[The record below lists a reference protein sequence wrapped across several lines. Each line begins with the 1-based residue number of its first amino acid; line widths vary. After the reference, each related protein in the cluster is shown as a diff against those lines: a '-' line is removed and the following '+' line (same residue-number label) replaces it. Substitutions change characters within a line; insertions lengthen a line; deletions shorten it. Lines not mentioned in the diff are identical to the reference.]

1 MDDFIGKAEVLMEAL
16 PYFQRFYGKTFVI
29 KYGGH
34 AMENEELKASFA
46 QDIVLLKYVGINPV
60 VVHGGGPQ
68 IDAALDKMGVKS
80 RYVRGMR
87 VTDQE
92 TLDIVEMVLVGKVN
106 KEIVNMINQHGGM
119 AVGLSG
125 KDGRLILAKKMNVTL
140 ASANGES
147 PEIIDI
153 GMVGEII
160 GINPLIIDSLD
171 ANKFIPV
178 IAPVGVG
185 KNGETYNINAD
196 LVAGEV
202 AEALHAEKLL
212 LMTDVEGVKD
222 KKGELLEHAH
232 GEASAQDDSGRRGR
246 LGNDSQSRMLYQCA
260 QRRRGE
266 NSHHRRPGEACRAAG
281 NLYQRR
287 SGDRGGAQMKNK
299 DVAAIT
305 DKFVAKTYAR
315 TPHGAGQR
323 PGRQG
328 VGRRRQGV
336 SRLSRRHRG
345 Q

>member
-1 MDDFIGKAEVLMEAL
+1 MERFINKAEVLMEAL
-16 PYFQRFYGKTFVI
+16 PYFRRFYDKTFVI

-68 IDAALDKMGVKS
+68 IDITLEKMGITS

-106 KEIVNMINQHGGM
+106 KEIVTLINQHGGM

-125 KDGRLILAKKMNVTL
+125 KDGGLILARKMNVTV
-140 ASANGES
+140 SNNGES

-153 GMVGEII
+153 GMVGEIV

-171 ANKFIPV
+171 ENKFIPV

-185 KNGETYNINAD
+185 ANGETYNINAD

-202 AEALHAEKLL
+202 AEALHAEKLI
-212 LMTDVEGVKD
+212 LMTDIEGVKD
-222 KKGELLEHAH
+222 RKGEFMSTLKVNQARKMIQEGVVAAGMIPKVECCIEALKGGVGKTHIIDGRVKHAVLLEIFTK
-232 GEASAQDDSGRRGR
+232 E
-246 LGNDSQSRMLYQCA
+246 
-260 QRRRGE
+260 
-266 NSHHRRPGEACRAAG
+266 
-281 NLYQRR
+281 
-287 SGDRGGAQMKNK
+287 
-299 DVAAIT
+299 
-305 DKFVAKTYAR
+305 
-315 TPHGAGQR
+315 
-323 PGRQG
+323 G
-328 VGRRRQGV
+328 VGTEVVRK
-336 SRLSRRHRG
+336 
-345 Q
+345 

>member
-1 MDDFIGKAEVLMEAL
+1 MENFIGKAEVLMEAL

-34 AMENEELKASFA
+34 AMENEELKVSFA

-68 IDAALDKMGVKS
+68 IDSVLEKMGIIS

-106 KEIVNMINQHGGM
+106 KEIVNLINQHGGM

-125 KDGRLILAKKMNVTL
+125 KDGGLILARKMNVTV
-140 ASANGES
+140 ASPNGES

-160 GINPLIIDSLD
+160 GINPLIIESLD
-171 ANKFIPV
+171 QNKFIPV

-185 KNGETYNINAD
+185 RDGETYNINAD

-202 AEALHAEKLL
+202 AEALHAEKLI
-212 LMTDVEGVKD
+212 LMTDIEGVKD
-222 KKGELLEHAH
+222 KKGGLLSTLKETQARRMIQDGVVGSGMIPKVECCINALKGGVEKTHIIDGRVKHAVLLEIFTK
-232 GEASAQDDSGRRGR
+232 E
-246 LGNDSQSRMLYQCA
+246 
-260 QRRRGE
+260 
-266 NSHHRRPGEACRAAG
+266 
-281 NLYQRR
+281 
-287 SGDRGGAQMKNK
+287 
-299 DVAAIT
+299 
-305 DKFVAKTYAR
+305 
-315 TPHGAGQR
+315 
-323 PGRQG
+323 G
-328 VGRRRQGV
+328 VGTEVVRK
-336 SRLSRRHRG
+336 
-345 Q
+345 